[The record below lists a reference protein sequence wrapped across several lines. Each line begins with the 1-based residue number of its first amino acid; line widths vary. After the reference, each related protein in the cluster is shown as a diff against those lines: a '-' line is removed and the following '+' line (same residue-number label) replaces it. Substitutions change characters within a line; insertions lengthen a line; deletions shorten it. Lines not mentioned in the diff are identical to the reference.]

1 MSLPDLWFVII
12 AVSWTGFFLLEG
24 FDFGVGV
31 LHRVITRSEDERRVA
46 INTIGPFWDGNEV
59 WLVVGGAAI
68 FAAFP
73 GWYATWFSAGY
84 LALLIVLVALI
95 MRGVSFE
102 FRGKVDRGG
111 WRGTWSGTL
120 AIGSLV
126 APLVI
131 GVALGDLLAGL
142 PVDSDQEFTGTFWDL
157 FTPYGV
163 WTGVTLLVLCL
174 LHGATFLGLRTTGE
188 LRERANRTGRLLAG
202 LAIVVVLVFAVWTL
216 QSVDAGIG
224 SSIGLAL
231 APIAAVAALLSLGRE
246 RDGQAFIA
254 TAVAMVATVGSLF
267 AGLYPNVLVSSADAT
282 YTLTVEGTASGDYA
296 LKVMTVV
303 AVVFLPLVL
312 LYQGWAYVVFRHRLS
327 TPPLSPEPTVTLDSR

>member
-1 MSLPDLWFVII
+1 MSLPDVWFVII
-12 AVSWTGFFLLEG
+12 AISWTVFFLLEG
-24 FDFGVGV
+24 FDFGVGM
-31 LHRVITRSEDERRVA
+31 LHRVIPRSEDERRVA

-84 LALLIVLVALI
+84 LALLVLLVALI
-95 MRGVSFE
+95 IRGVSFE
-102 FRGKVDRGG
+102 FRGKVDSGR

-126 APLVI
+126 VPLVI

-142 PVDSDQEFTGTFWDL
+142 PIDSNQEFTGNFWDL

-174 LHGATFLGLRTTGE
+174 LHGATFLGLRTTGD
-188 LRERANRTGRLLAG
+188 LRDRANRTGRLLAV
-202 LAIVVVLVFAVWTL
+202 LAIVVLVIFAGWTIN
-216 QSVDAGIG
+216 SVDAGVG
-224 SSIGLAL
+224 ADIGLVL
-231 APIAAVAALLSLGRE
+231 APVGAVAALVSLGRE
-246 RDGQAFIA
+246 RDVPAFVA
-254 TAVAMVATVGSLF
+254 TALAMAATVASLF
-267 AGLYPNVLVSSADAT
+267 ASLYPDVMVSSTDAA
-282 YTLTVEGTASGDYA
+282 YNLTVEGTASGDYA

-303 AVVFLPLVL
+303 AAVFLPIVL
-312 LYQGWAYVVFRHRLS
+312 LYQAWSYVVFRHRL
-327 TPPLSPEPTVTLDSR
+327 TAPPLSPEPTVALDSR

>member
-1 MSLPDLWFVII
+1 MSLPDVWFVII
-12 AVSWTGFFLLEG
+12 AISWTVFFLLEG
-24 FDFGVGV
+24 FDFGVGM

-84 LALLIVLVALI
+84 LALLVLLVALI
-95 MRGVSFE
+95 IRGVSFE
-102 FRGKVDRGG
+102 FRGKVDSGR

-126 APLVI
+126 VPLVI

-142 PVDSDQEFTGTFWDL
+142 PIDSNQEFTGNFWDL

-174 LHGATFLGLRTTGE
+174 LHGATFLGLRTTGD
-188 LRERANRTGRLLAG
+188 LRDRANRTGRLLAV
-202 LAIVVVLVFAVWTL
+202 LAIVVLVIFAGWTIN
-216 QSVDAGIG
+216 SVDAGVG
-224 SSIGLAL
+224 ADIGLVL
-231 APIAAVAALLSLGRE
+231 APVGAVAALVSLGRE
-246 RDGQAFIA
+246 RDVPAFVA
-254 TAVAMVATVGSLF
+254 TALAMAATVASLF
-267 AGLYPNVLVSSADAT
+267 ASLYPDVMVSSTDAA
-282 YTLTVEGTASGDYA
+282 YNLTVEGTASGDYA

-303 AVVFLPLVL
+303 AAVFLPIVL
-312 LYQGWAYVVFRHRLS
+312 LYQAWSYVVFRHRL
-327 TPPLSPEPTVTLDSR
+327 TAPPLSPEPTVALDSR

>member
-1 MSLPDLWFVII
+1 MSLPDVWFVII
-12 AVSWTGFFLLEG
+12 AISWTVFFLLEG

-84 LALLIVLVALI
+84 LALLVVLVALI

-102 FRGKVDRGG
+102 FRGKVDTGG

-120 AIGSLV
+120 AVGSLV

-131 GVALGDLLAGL
+131 GIALGDLVAGL
-142 PVDSDQEFTGTFWDL
+142 PVDADQEFTGTFWDL

-163 WTGVTLLVLCL
+163 WTGITLLVLCL
-174 LHGATFLGLRTTGE
+174 LHGATYLGLRTTGE
-188 LRERANRTGRLLAG
+188 LRERANQTGRLLAG
-202 LAIVVVLVFAVWTL
+202 LAIVVVAVFAVWTV

-224 SSIGLAL
+224 SYLGLSL
-231 APIAAVAALLSLGRE
+231 GPIAAVAGLLSLARD
-246 RDGQAFIA
+246 RDGPAFVA
-254 TAVAMVATVGSLF
+254 TAVAMAATVGSLF
-267 AGLYPNVLVSSADAT
+267 ASLYPNVLVSSTDASFN
-282 YTLTVEGTASGDYA
+282 LTVQGTASGDYA
-296 LKVMTVV
+296 LKVMTVI
-303 AVVFLPLVL
+303 ALVFLPLVL
-312 LYQGWAYVVFRHRLS
+312 LYQGWAYVVFRHRL
-327 TPPLSPEPTVTLDSR
+327 TAPPLSPTIALDSN

>member
-1 MSLPDLWFVII
+1 MSLPDVWFVII
-12 AVSWTGFFLLEG
+12 AISWTVFFLLEG
-24 FDFGVGV
+24 FDFGVGM
-31 LHRVITRSEDERRVA
+31 LHRVIPRSEDERRVA

-84 LALLIVLVALI
+84 LALLVLLVALI
-95 MRGVSFE
+95 IRGVSFE
-102 FRGKVDRGG
+102 FRGKVDSGR

-126 APLVI
+126 VPLVI

-142 PVDSDQEFTGTFWDL
+142 PIDSNQEFTGNFWDL

-174 LHGATFLGLRTTGE
+174 LNGATFLGLRTTGD
-188 LRERANRTGRLLAG
+188 LRDRANRTGRLLAV
-202 LAIVVVLVFAVWTL
+202 LAIVVLVIFAGWTIN
-216 QSVDAGIG
+216 SVDAGVG
-224 SSIGLAL
+224 ADIGLVL
-231 APIAAVAALLSLGRE
+231 APVGAVAALVSLGRE
-246 RDGQAFIA
+246 RDVPAFVA
-254 TAVAMVATVGSLF
+254 TALAMAATVASLF
-267 AGLYPNVLVSSADAT
+267 ASLYPDVMVSSTDAA
-282 YTLTVEGTASGDYA
+282 YNLTVEGTASGDYA

-303 AVVFLPLVL
+303 AAVFLPIVL
-312 LYQGWAYVVFRHRLS
+312 LYQAWSYVVFRHRL
-327 TPPLSPEPTVTLDSR
+327 TAPPLSPEPTVALDSR

>member
-73 GWYATWFSAGY
+73 AWYATWFSAGY
-84 LALLIVLVALI
+84 LALLVVLVALI

-102 FRGKVDRGG
+102 FRGKVDSSG

-131 GVALGDLLAGL
+131 GVALGDLVAGL

-157 FTPYGV
+157 FTPYGM

-174 LHGATFLGLRTTGE
+174 LHGATFLGLRTTGA

-267 AGLYPNVLVSSADAT
+267 ASLYPNVLVSSTDAT

-327 TPPLSPEPTVTLDSR
+327 TPPLSPESTVTLDSR

>member
-12 AVSWTGFFLLEG
+12 AIAWTGFFLLEG

-31 LHRVITRSEDERRVA
+31 LHRVIAHSEGERRVA

-84 LALLIVLVALI
+84 LALLVVLVALI
-95 MRGVSFE
+95 IRGLSFE
-102 FRGKVDRGG
+102 YRGKVDRDG

-126 APLVI
+126 APLVL
-131 GVALGDLLAGL
+131 GVALGDLVAGL
-142 PVDSDQEFTGTFWDL
+142 PIDSNQEYTGTFWDL

-174 LHGATFLGLRTTGE
+174 LHGATFLGLKTTGE
-188 LRERANRTGRLLAG
+188 LRGRANRTGRLVAG
-202 LAIVVVLVFAVWTL
+202 LAIVVVVVFAVWTL
-216 QSVDAGIG
+216 RSVDSGIG
-224 SSIGLAL
+224 SYLGFAVAVI
-231 APIAAVAALLSLGRE
+231 AVAAALFSLGRD
-246 RDGQAFIA
+246 RDGHAFLS

-267 AGLYPNVLVSSADAT
+267 ASLYPDVLVSSTDPSF
-282 YTLTVEGTASGDYA
+282 TLTVEGTASGDYA

-303 AVVFLPLVL
+303 AAVFLPLVL
-312 LYQGWAYVVFRHRLS
+312 LYQGWTYVVFRHRLIA
-327 TPPLSPEPTVTLDSR
+327 PPPSPEPSVVLDSH